1 MRALPK
7 LPIYLLSA
15 LFALV
20 LSCSEKPAQKTVSLD
35 KIRPQSEQQQKN
47 QRAEKKSD
55 TLRHWVNYYAND
67 SASLQIAEVRT
78 DTTQQI
84 WFLDRFGKPSKRFV
98 LTDSSAH
105 DFLVRTW
112 EFKDSNACHEAFYNW
127 LDQAGKNKSSV
138 ALHTGQI
145 HTTNYQLFVVAEK
158 HIFQLQTTNAFD
170 AKKWLAWL
178 SGNVEF
184 ANLKYQL
191 ILKPKKRSIWLASK

>member
-35 KIRPQSEQQQKN
+35 KIRPQSEQQLLN
-47 QRAEKKSD
+47 QRAVKNSD

-67 SASLQIAEVRT
+67 SASLQIATVRT
-78 DTTQQI
+78 DTTQQT
-84 WFLDRFGKPSKRFV
+84 WFLDRFGQPSKRFI

-112 EFKDSNACHEAFYNW
+112 KFKDSTACYEAFYNW
-127 LDQAGKNKSSV
+127 LDQAGKNKTSV
-138 ALHTGQI
+138 PLLTGQI
-145 HTTNYQLFVVAEK
+145 HTVNYQLFVVAEK
-158 HIFQLQTTNAFD
+158 HIFQLQTTKAFD
-170 AKKWLAWL
+170 AKKWLSWL
-178 SGNVEF
+178 KGNEDF
-184 ANLKYQL
+184 ANMRYQL
-191 ILKPKKRSIWLASK
+191 ILKPKKRSIWLTSK